1 MVIVMEECGEKMFLN
16 DKEMIKR
23 EITRRLSIHLDTG
36 RSPFPIPHD
45 DIPACRA
52 DVEEIKQSISA
63 D

>member
-1 MVIVMEECGEKMFLN
+1 MFLN

-52 DVEEIKQSISA
+52 DDEEIKQSISA